1 MPSWTFDKAPTWAP
15 KAIATDKGWVDPK
28 TGEVL
33 VACTQLVKATP
44 YDTLFEKGGKPKKR
58 GRGGSRPGA
67 GRPKKVKEPEVK
79 VETPVVVEPVVT
91 PEPEVKVETPK
102 APAPKKAPAKKK
114 PVKRKSRA
122 KAKPKAEVKTDND

>member
-28 TGEVL
+28 TGEIL
-33 VACTQLVKATP
+33 VACTKLAKATP

-67 GRPKKVKEPEVK
+67 GRPKKAKEPEVQ
-79 VETPVVVEPVVT
+79 TPVVV
-91 PEPEVKVETPK
+91 EPEVKVETPK

>member
-33 VACTQLVKATP
+33 VACTQLAKATP
-44 YDTLFEKGGKPKKR
+44 YDTLFEKGGRLKKR

-67 GRPKKVKEPEVK
+67 GRPKKAK
-79 VETPVVVEPVVT
+79 TPTVVEPVVP
-91 PEPEVKVETPK
+91 PEPVVETPK
-102 APAPKKAPAKKK
+102 APAPKNTPAKKK

-122 KAKPKAEVKTDND
+122 KAKPEVEVKTDND